1 MSAVSAEAKP
11 WLAVDVWNL
20 RVGDQVRER
29 GRDIVLTVHHIDPE
43 CSVGLGAG
51 IVGNSGLLEIPDHGY
66 APLPASG
73 VLAAGRVQFEAPGER
88 YRREHLFLLPTYGF
102 CVE

>member
-43 CSVGLGAG
+43 CS
-51 IVGNSGLLEIPDHGY
+51 
-66 APLPASG
+66 
-73 VLAAGRVQFEAPGER
+73 AGRAQRFGPYIHAHVRPGGYGVGFDAETTSRFERISDGPE
-88 YRREHLFLLPTYGF
+88 
-102 CVE
+102 